1 MPDPTAIGVPSCGL
15 APPTIVNAPPGAE
28 PPHDHKTPKT
38 ARRTLPHPAC
48 QIENI
53 CRINA
58 SDGLK
63 SLSQTAKLTLGHRE
77 TSIILIGTQPV
88 ARLIIILSLALSVV
102 FGTLTVAEAQS
113 NYRVRTGDTLE
124 IQVLEDPSLNR
135 SVRVLPDGRF
145 SFPFA
150 GTLRAAGL
158 TIPQIERNIRVGIA
172 SNFAT
177 DPNVFVFV
185 VPEEREPLEPETINI
200 YLLGEF
206 NTPGLAEMPPGT
218 TVLQALS
225 MGGGMT
231 RFAALKRLQLRRTN
245 PKTGVQTVR
254 KINFKAL
261 ANGAALSNDIV
272 LKDGDVIL
280 VPERRLF
287 E

>member
-1 MPDPTAIGVPSCGL
+1 MT
-15 APPTIVNAPPGAE
+15 
-28 PPHDHKTPKT
+28 
-38 ARRTLPHPAC
+38 R
-48 QIENI
+48 
-53 CRINA
+53 
-58 SDGLK
+58 
-63 SLSQTAKLTLGHRE
+63 LT
-77 TSIILIGTQPV
+77 
-88 ARLIIILSLALSVV
+88 IIISLALAVV
-102 FGTLTVAEAQS
+102 FGTLTVADAQS

-150 GTLRAAGL
+150 GTMRAAGL
-158 TIPQIERNIRVGIA
+158 TIPQIERNIRNGIA

-177 DPNVFVFV
+177 DPNVFVSV
-185 VPEEREPLEPETINI
+185 VPEEREPLEPQTINI

-206 NTPGLAEMPPGT
+206 NTPGVAQLPPGT
-218 TVLQALS
+218 TILQALS
-225 MGGGMT
+225 MGGGLT
-231 RFAALKRLQLRRTN
+231 RFAAIKRVQMRRSD
-245 PKTGVQTVR
+245 PKTGRETVQ

-261 ANGAALSNDIV
+261 TEGAALSNDIV

>member
-1 MPDPTAIGVPSCGL
+1 M
-15 APPTIVNAPPGAE
+15 
-28 PPHDHKTPKT
+28 
-38 ARRTLPHPAC
+38 
-48 QIENI
+48 
-53 CRINA
+53 
-58 SDGLK
+58 
-63 SLSQTAKLTLGHRE
+63 
-77 TSIILIGTQPV
+77 